1 MHSIISIQRALLATS
16 LLGSFSA
23 RAGNEPAP
31 SETPASTSTA
41 TGLLFGKFPGETA
54 WDRAW
59 SAATLYKDE
68 SNPILQE
75 FAFQGQLQVQ
85 YADGDAGGHFDIE
98 DFKNG
103 SAANEQAVWGDKFEA
118 RRARLGIVAKMFQNW
133 KVQGLIDV
141 DTTEGTSNIYR
152 DIYDLFA
159 TYAPS
164 DALNICFGKTE
175 VKFSRDYEISSK
187 EILTFERDY
196 LSNVLFPG
204 ELTGAW
210 VKGKGIA
217 DYWLYELGAYT
228 NDRGREFGSF
238 DQGAVMLGK
247 IGYDFAS
254 QAGLDTAVVSF
265 NYLHNTQPGY
275 KEKDTDNF
283 FASASPAF
291 TDSIALTGDI
301 TQGRFGLVS
310 ELLYG
315 FGFQGNAEQAGVTK
329 AIKQSDVFGISI
341 VPSYFI
347 AEGVQLV
354 GRVQLATSADANGLA
369 LPNRYDK
376 WAPGEKA
383 DSGNTYLSTYV
394 GVNYYFYGHKLK
406 LMNGIEYSKLGGGN
420 YDGYTFLSGLRMY
433 F

>member
-1 MHSIISIQRALLATS
+1 MKTIKRAILAS
-16 LLGSFSA
+16 SVIGCLSA
-23 RAGNEPAP
+23 QAGT
-31 SETPASTSTA
+31 ETPAATDSGTSSSSA
-41 TGLLFGKFPGETA
+41 TGLLFGKFPGETG
-54 WDRAW
+54 WDKAW
-59 SAATLYKDE
+59 SAFTLYKDE
-68 SNPILQE
+68 NNPILQE

-85 YADGDAGGHFDIE
+85 YADGDSGGHFDIE
-98 DFKNG
+98 DYKNG
-103 SAANEQAVWGDKFEA
+103 SAANEQSVWGDKFEA
-118 RRARLGIVAKMFQNW
+118 RRARFGIVAKLYQNW
-133 KVQGLIDV
+133 KVQSLIDV
-141 DTTEGTSNIYR
+141 DTTEGTSNLYR
-152 DIYDLFA
+152 DIYDCFA

-164 DALNICFGKTE
+164 DALNVSFGKTE
-175 VKFSRDYEISSK
+175 VKFTRDYEISSK

-217 DYWLYELGAYT
+217 DYWLYELGAFT
-228 NDRGREFGSF
+228 NDRGREFGKF
-238 DQGAVMLGK
+238 DQGAIMLGK

-275 KEKDTDNF
+275 KEKDTNNF
-283 FASASPAF
+283 YASASPSF
-291 TDSIALTGDI
+291 TDSIALTSDI
-301 TQGRFGLVS
+301 TKGRFGLIT

-315 FGFQGNAEQAGVTK
+315 FGFEGNADVAGKPK
-329 AIKQSDVFGISI
+329 AIKQSDVFGISF

-347 AEGVQLV
+347 ADGVQLV
-354 GRVQLATSADANGLA
+354 GRVQLATSADADGLS

-376 WAPGEKA
+376 WSPDAATDPK
-383 DSGNTYLSTYV
+383 GNTYFSTYL
-394 GVNYYFYGHKLK
+394 GVNYYLYGHKLK
-406 LMNGIEYSKLGGGN
+406 LMNGVEYSYLGGGN